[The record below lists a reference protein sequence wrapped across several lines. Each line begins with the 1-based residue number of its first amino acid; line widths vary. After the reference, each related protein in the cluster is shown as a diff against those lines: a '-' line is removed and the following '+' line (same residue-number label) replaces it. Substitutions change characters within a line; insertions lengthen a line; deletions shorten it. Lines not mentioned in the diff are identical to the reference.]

1 MLFFASLSFA
11 ACIFPCFFF
20 AFPLWDMLGIKYPD
34 AVARAVYPFKYLRRV
49 DRIAKCI
56 VKRQFFL
63 YAKHSRL
70 RGQPP
75 G

>member
-1 MLFFASLSFA
+1 
-11 ACIFPCFFF
+11 
-20 AFPLWDMLGIKYPD
+20 MLGIKYPD

-63 YAKHSRL
+63 YAKHICGIFKAYAYSE
-70 RGQPP
+70 
-75 G
+75 